1 MRLNFEFLRL
11 LFAFVVAFLISYAS
25 TPIVK
30 ALAFRIGA
38 VDVPKDNRRMH
49 KKPIARLGGL
59 AIFYGFIISILCFA
73 EIDTALRGI
82 LIGSI
87 VIVMLGIF
95 DDIYSL
101 NALFK
106 FVVQIAA
113 ALIVVMHG
121 VCIDHISS
129 FGIGSSPYIDLGIF
143 AVPITVLWIV
153 GVTNAV
159 NLIDGL
165 DGLAAGVSTISTV
178 SLFAISLITRETGV
192 AIVTAAVAGAGF
204 GFMPY
209 NIHPAKIFM
218 GDTGSTFLGFILACL
233 SVVGLFKGYAV
244 ISMAVPFLI
253 LGLPIFDTAFAIIRR
268 VLRGQSPMHPDR
280 GHVHHRLIDLG
291 FDQKQTVIILL
302 ITSGLL
308 SLSAVVLLLCG
319 AQRAIVLIL
328 AVVFLSLLGIVLA
341 KNKLKGTENTEDEI
355 DLNIT
360 ENEESENDENE
371 KN

>member
-1 MRLNFEFLRL
+1 MMDFGILRL
-11 LFAFVVAFLISYAS
+11 IFAFVVAFLIAYAG

-30 ALAFRIGA
+30 ILAFRIGA

-49 KKPIARLGGL
+49 KKPTARIGGL

-73 EIDTALRGI
+73 EIDTQLRGI
-82 LIGSI
+82 LIGCIII
-87 VIVMLGIF
+87 VVLGIF

-106 FVVQIAA
+106 FVIQICA

-121 VCIDHISS
+121 VRIDHFSS
-129 FGIGSSPYIDLGIF
+129 FGIGTNPYISLGIWS
-143 AVPITVLWIV
+143 VPITVLWIV

-178 SLFAISLITRETGV
+178 SLFAISLIMREPAV

-204 GFMPY
+204 GFLPY

-218 GDTGSTFLGFILACL
+218 GDTGSTFLGFILG
-233 SVVGLFKGYAV
+233 SISIVGLFKSYAV
-244 ISMAVPFLI
+244 ISLAVPFLI

-268 VLRGQSPMHPDR
+268 LMRGQSPMHPDR

-319 AQRAIVLIL
+319 AERALVLIVAVMVLSMFGIKL
-328 AVVFLSLLGIVLA
+328 AQQR
-341 KNKLKGTENTEDEI
+341 KNDQINISENT
-355 DLNIT
+355 
-360 ENEESENDENE
+360 ESENDENGQ
-371 KN
+371 N

>member
-1 MRLNFEFLRL
+1 MDFGLLRL
-11 LFAFVVAFLISYAS
+11 LFAFIVAFLIAYAS

-30 ALAFRIGA
+30 ILAFKVGA

-49 KKPIARLGGL
+49 KTPTARLGGI

-87 VIVMLGIF
+87 IIVILGVF
-95 DDIYSL
+95 DDIYNL
-101 NALFK
+101 NSMFK
-106 FVVQIAA
+106 FIVQIIA

-121 VCIDHISS
+121 VRIDYFSS
-129 FGIGSSPYIDLGIF
+129 FGFGDNPYIALGIWS
-143 AVPITVLWIV
+143 VPITVLWIV

-178 SLFAISLITRETGV
+178 SLFAISLIMQEPYV

-204 GFMPY
+204 GFLPY

-218 GDTGSTFLGFILACL
+218 GDTGATFLGFTFGSI
-233 SVVGLFKGYAV
+233 SVLGLFKSYAV
-244 ISMAVPFLI
+244 ISIAVPILI
-253 LGLPIFDTAFAIIRR
+253 LGLPIFDTLFAIIRR
-268 VLRGQSPMHPDR
+268 VSKGQSPMKADR

-291 FDQKQTVIILL
+291 FNQKQTVIILL
-302 ITSGLL
+302 IASGLL
-308 SLSAVVLLLCG
+308 SLSGVVLLLCG
-319 AQRAIVLIL
+319 ANRAIVLVFAVMFL
-328 AVVFLSLLGIVLA
+328 ALAGVNLA
-341 KNKLKGTENTEDEI
+341 KERATNSENNLEDNGEETENGQD
-355 DLNIT
+355 
-360 ENEESENDENE
+360 
-371 KN
+371 